1 MNQIA
6 GKKVLIT
13 GGAGFIGSFVA
24 DQLIEENVGQVVIL
38 DNFIRGSKDNIRG
51 ALTSGK
57 VLLVEGDI
65 RDRALLDDL
74 FQGVDYCFH
83 MAALRINHCI
93 ADPRQ
98 ALEVMFEGTFN
109 IVEACVKHKIKK
121 VIFSSTASIYGMAD
135 IFPIREDHH
144 PYNNRTLYGAAK
156 AANEGIFRSFN
167 DMFGLNYIALRY
179 FNVYGPRMDMTGK
192 YTEVMIRWYNLIK
205 ECKPPV
211 IYGDGKRT
219 SDFVYVEDVARANIL
234 ALKADVTDEV
244 FNVAEGVETS
254 LDEFCSLLLQIMKS
268 DLKPIYIPIPGD
280 RSKNDVT
287 RRLADVSK
295 ARNQIGFKTKFSLR
309 EGLERLVRWLDS
321 KGTKQAEA

>member
-1 MNQIA
+1 MKIKNSR
-6 GKKVLIT
+6 VLIT

-24 DQLIEENVGQVVIL
+24 DQLLEEDVGKIVIL
-38 DNFIRGSKDNIRG
+38 DNFIRGSRDNVRG
-51 ALTSGK
+51 ALASGK

-65 RDRALLDDL
+65 RDRVLLDDL
-74 FQGVDYCFH
+74 FQSVDYCFH

-98 ALEVMFEGTFN
+98 ALEVMFDGTFN
-109 IVEACVKHKIKK
+109 VAEACVKHKIKK
-121 VIFSSTASIYGMAD
+121 VVFSSTASIYGMAD
-135 IFPIREDHH
+135 TFPIKEDHH

-156 AANEGIFRSFN
+156 AANEGLFRSFN
-167 DMFGLNYIALRY
+167 EMYGLNYIALRY

-205 ECKPPV
+205 EHQPPV

-234 ALKADVTDEV
+234 ALKADVIDEV
-244 FNVAEGVETS
+244 FNVAGGVETS
-254 LDEFCSLLLQIMKS
+254 LNEFCSLLLQIMKS
-268 DLKPIYIPIPGD
+268 DLKPTYIPIPAD
-280 RSKNDVT
+280 RSTNDVT

-295 ARNQIGFKTKFSLR
+295 ARNQIGFKARFSLK

-321 KGTKQAEA
+321 ERVKEVQA